1 MANCETTFQSAA
13 NYFLRASL
21 IERYDADPQ
30 RRVATLDSVIWT
42 ETRAT
47 GSAHV
52 DVRQPNVD
60 CRTLYFAVS
69 ELSHMGTKLSPK
81 LVRG

>member
-1 MANCETTFQSAA
+1 MANCETTLESAG
-13 NYFLRASL
+13 NYFLRGSL
-21 IERYDADPQ
+21 IEWYDADPQ
-30 RRVATLDSVIWT
+30 RWVATLDSVIWT

-69 ELSHMGTKLSPK
+69 ARIHMGTKLSPK
-81 LVRG
+81 LGRE

>member
-1 MANCETTFQSAA
+1 MANCETTFDSAG
-13 NYFLRASL
+13 NDFSRTSL
-21 IERYDADPQ
+21 MECYDADPQ

-47 GSAHV
+47 GSAYV
-52 DVRQPNVD
+52 DVREPNVD

-69 ELSHMGTKLSPK
+69 TRSHMGTKLSPK
-81 LVRG
+81 LGMG